1 MQEDDGLYANQAPA
15 ENEEEK
21 EENRNQA
28 ETLIFAGKVRL
39 LLPQDYRPWS
49 LPEDVMNNP
58 IFSSQIDLTTI
69 AADSCFRDQRDKKT
83 TLVGMTTDTDWQKGK
98 LEERLGYYHVA
109 FSRSLPLFNDHDMSF
124 RELKSEEETVPGAF
138 IGQMRYSFVTPD
150 LDWFGVFLIFPLD
163 GKETL
168 INMTSTTEDSMH
180 TMFDFQ
186 EISDSLAY
194 HNSRL

>member
-1 MQEDDGLYANQAPA
+1 
-15 ENEEEK
+15 
-21 EENRNQA
+21 
-28 ETLIFAGKVRL
+28 
-39 LLPQDYRPWS
+39 
-49 LPEDVMNNP
+49 
-58 IFSSQIDLTTI
+58 
-69 AADSCFRDQRDKKT
+69 
-83 TLVGMTTDTDWQKGK
+83 
-98 LEERLGYYHVA
+98 
-109 FSRSLPLFNDHDMSF
+109 MSF
-124 RELKSEEETVPGAF
+124 RQLKSEEETVAGAF